1 MTRARSIALAL
12 TLAMGAVSAAAL
24 LPATTAQAAE
34 PAGKVTTKA
43 VAEPLKKAQEAMKN
57 KQWDAALTAIKQ
69 AQAAEKKTPF
79 ETYQIDEFLGYV
91 LIQQK
96 KFGEAAPVFERMLT
110 TGFVPAEQV
119 DDRMKTVAQLYFQVK
134 DYKKSIEWA
143 KKWLDK
149 HPGQEDMSVLLGQ
162 SYYVTNDYKN
172 AATAMMGVVNAAE
185 KGGRT
190 PQENWLQI
198 VLSSQFKLD
207 NKDGIAEALKKLVR
221 YYPKPEYWEN
231 LLDIYRRKG
240 TPSDRQTLGYYR
252 LMNDVGTLKQ
262 ADDYVEMAQLAIDA
276 GVPGEA
282 QSIVEKGVQ
291 GGTLKS
297 DDKTTQGRYDRL
309 LAGAKKSAATD
320 QAAAAAA
327 RQGSGEGDAGPGGC
341 RAGPGVSQLWHVRRS
356 HRCAAEG
363 HREGR
368 RHGRRRGADQPRHRL
383 PAQRPEG
390 PGPPGVQGRQGG
402 VEVARS
408 RRALG
413 AAHPASLIAAPLRR
427 ASRFQ
432 QSPAL
437 PGFAFSGAGSV
448 GLECPAQQRAL
459 QFK

>member
-24 LPATTAQAAE
+24 LPAATAQAAE

-57 KQWDAALTAIKQ
+57 KQWDAALTEIKK

-110 TGFVPAEQV
+110 TGFVPPEQV

-143 KKWLDK
+143 KKWLEK
-149 HPGQEDMSVLLGQ
+149 HPGQEDISVLLGQ

-172 AATAMMGVVNAAE
+172 AATTMMGVVNASE

-207 NKDGIAEALKKLVR
+207 NKDGIAEALRKLVR

-231 LLDIYRRKG
+231 LLDLSRRKD
-240 TPSDRQTLGYYR
+240 TSDRVTLGYYR

-309 LAGAKKSAATD
+309 LAGAKKSVASDKPQLPQLAKEAEKATQGQADVALGQAYLSYGMFDEAIAALQRGIKKGGVTDVDEAQISLGIAYLRKGQKD
-320 QAAAAAA
+320 QA
-327 RQGSGEGDAGPGGC
+327 RQAFKAVKAESK
-341 RAGPGVSQLWHVRRS
+341 WH
-356 HRCAAEG
+356 
-363 HREGR
+363 
-368 RHGRRRGADQPRHRL
+368 
-383 PAQRPEG
+383 
-390 PGPPGVQGRQGG
+390 
-402 VEVARS
+402 
-408 RRALG
+408 ALG
-413 AAHPASLIAAPLRR
+413 ELWELR
-427 ASRFQ
+427 AT
-432 QSPAL
+432 
-437 PGFAFSGAGSV
+437 
-448 GLECPAQQRAL
+448 
-459 QFK
+459 